1 MQLSYL
7 QLKNCY
13 HFNHLKIDF
22 QITAHP
28 VTLILGEQASGKTAI
43 IKNIYQGLSWF
54 PSRFKDIRS
63 AGVVMLDQDIQYQQH
78 QSKIDI
84 GIQIPTEIG
93 CLPES
98 SDPHPQN
105 LNCCHWQL
113 YKTLL
118 PNGVGHSKVET
129 RQLDQCVELYYKAIQ
144 HDPLQ
149 GLPMIAYYP
158 SERFSNE
165 INLLSKN
172 NPSLFQ
178 SHAAYEFAAIPF
190 TTFARFFEW
199 LREVSDIENA
209 QTAQRF
215 QQFIAAQPNPQTA
228 TAEQK
233 QDYLNQ
239 TLQKIHSQP
248 IAPNLLALKRS
259 LNIVIPEISDIYLD
273 YQPKMQLMV
282 CYQNQI
288 CLYQQLS
295 SSLKNW
301 VALIGDIVRRLC
313 ILNPMSLYPCEEGE
327 GVLLIDQI
335 DAGLDQEMS
344 AVILDRLHQAFPQ
357 LQIIATGQCP
367 DLLDNS
373 LDYQY
378 LRLQQQRLY
387 SIQPKKSWHDYENQ
401 YQHMLAPLLVAHPA
415 HETTTA
421 PSKAEEIF
429 AQIQQLTEL
438 EQSELNR
445 LLQADDD
452 TKTHILPC
460 SPEI

>member
-1 MQLSYL
+1 MQLNYL
-7 QLKNCY
+7 QLKHCY

-22 QITAHP
+22 QTTAHP
-28 VTLILGEQASGKTAI
+28 VTLILAEQASGKTAI

-54 PSRFKDIRS
+54 SARFKDIRS

-78 QSKIDI
+78 QAKIAI
-84 GIQIPTEIG
+84 NIQIPPEIG

-98 SDPHPQN
+98 SDLQAPA
-105 LNCCHWQL
+105 LNCCAWQL

-118 PNGVGHSKVET
+118 PNGIGHSKVET
-129 RQLDQCVELYYKAIQ
+129 RQLEQCIELYYKAIQ
-144 HDPLQ
+144 DDPMQ
-149 GLPMIAYYP
+149 GLPLIAYYP

-178 SHAAYEFAAIPF
+178 SHAAYDFTAIPF

-215 QQFIAAQPNPQTA
+215 QQLIAAEPNPHSA
-228 TAEQK
+228 TTEQK

-239 TLQKIHSQP
+239 ALQQIRSQP
-248 IAPNLLALKRS
+248 FAPNLLALKRS
-259 LNIVIPEISDIYLD
+259 LNIVMPEISDIYLD
-273 YQPKMQLMV
+273 YQPKLQLMV

-295 SSLKNW
+295 SSVKNW
-301 VALIGDIVRRLC
+301 VALIGDVVRRLC

-327 GVLLIDQI
+327 GMLLIDQI

-357 LQIIATGQCP
+357 IQIIATGQCP
-367 DLLDNS
+367 ELLDNS
-373 LDYQY
+373 SDFQY
-378 LRLQQQRLY
+378 LRLQQQ
-387 SIQPKKSWHDYENQ
+387 SVQPIQPKKSWHDYENQ
-401 YQHMLAPLLVAHPA
+401 YQHMLVPVLTPDAES
-415 HETTTA
+415 ETATA
-421 PSKAEEIF
+421 PSRAEEIF
-429 AQIQQLTEL
+429 AQIQQLTQP

-452 TKTHILPC
+452 TKAHILSC